1 MNLPFTPDQF
11 LDVFKS
17 YNLTVWPAQILLVV
31 LALLMIFVMFKKNFY
46 SDKLISIGLA
56 VLWLWMGIVYHI
68 IFFTRINPAAYLFG
82 TLYVIQAGLFVY
94 YGIITKELIYKYR
107 NNAIGIISILFFLY
121 SLIFYPLLSY
131 QFGHLYPSK
140 PTFGLPCPTTIFTF
154 GMIILMEDRKI
165 IIFIIPIVWSLVG
178 FTAALKLGI
187 YQDIGLLIASVISSM
202 ILFSKKR

>member
-1 MNLPFTPDQF
+1 
-11 LDVFKS
+11 
-17 YNLTVWPAQILLVV
+17 
-31 LALLMIFVMFKKNFY
+31 
-46 SDKLISIGLA
+46 
-56 VLWLWMGIVYHI
+56 MGIVYHI
-68 IFFTRINPAAYLFG
+68 IFFTKINPAAYLFG

-107 NNAIGIISILFFLY
+107 NSAISIISILFFLY

-131 QFGHLYPSK
+131 QFGHLYPST

-154 GMIILMEDRKI
+154 GMITLLEDRKK

-187 YQDIGLLIASVISSM
+187 YQDIGLLIAGVISSM
-202 ILFSKKR
+202 ILFSRKR